1 MGRLAAMTDQSFAPP
16 SAGAPP
22 TTAATT
28 TARAGFWIRFGA
40 ALIDGIL
47 ISIVTVP
54 LQLGLNGTGYALSL
68 LVGIAYYTYCEGG
81 ERGQTI
87 GKAACGIRVR
97 SIDDGGPIGYTRG
110 FLRYIGRILST
121 IPFLLG
127 YFWMI
132 WDPQKQTW
140 HDKIANS
147 VVVPE

>member
-87 GKAACGIRVR
+87 GKAALTVSANGQ
-97 SIDDGGPIGYTRG
+97 TK
-110 FLRYIGRILST
+110 T
-121 IPFLLG
+121 IPVSFAG
-127 YFWMI
+127 HYSRFTDM
-132 WDPQKQTW
+132 PRT
-140 HDKIANS
+140 
-147 VVVPE
+147 